1 MADTKIPVK
10 KLVDSSGYYFPLGT
24 LESVVSA
31 EGITVKNT
39 IGSYKPNDVIE
50 PKTTLKTILF
60 RILTKTGEADAVL
73 HLSNI
78 DVDTL
83 SEFSTRV
90 PSSPLVAELLQKLKQ
105 DIEDKLIKAAH
116 YKGSVDYYKDLP
128 TSTAIY
134 GDIYNVRYKGSSG
147 TDPDGSNYIFDEND
161 QNWDKLSGFVD
172 LGDYYTVS
180 EIDNKLSSLKI
191 YIDDHDNDIKDSYVK
206 KIDATASVTAKA
218 GECITGITQV
228 DGKITSVT
236 SSKLGTNVTVSPV
249 VHGFDSN
256 KIADIKVD
264 NTTTSLYS
272 PYNLGIV
279 EFTHSD
285 YWYHLYNTGWVE
297 QGGIAT
303 CKTSSKSLLIPFV
316 VKMASNEYFVQVTQ
330 HDKTGNDTIVPF
342 KKIHTQNGIIVSW
355 ENFSTPSFDWI
366 CRGIS
371 SGSYVITYTVV
382 FNPNGGR
389 ISETTRKV
397 IKNSEVGTLP
407 VPVYSGYSFEGWFTS
422 KTSGTQI
429 DSFTVISKDVTF
441 YAHWKEEST
450 SVLLCTEDHSS
461 LIITENKLYNIDVGE
476 STEPLLASEV
486 EHKPVVTENK
496 LYGIS
501 LRDSTDPLLSTEVNK
516 DNVNTE
522 DYSNK
527 LKV

>member
-1 MADTKIPVK
+1 MVDTKIPVK
-10 KLVDSSGYYFPLGT
+10 KLVDSNGYYFPLGT

-39 IGSYKPNDVIE
+39 IGSYKPNDVID

-73 HLSNI
+73 HLSNV

-116 YKGSVDYYKDLP
+116 YRGSVNYYKDLP
-128 TSTAIY
+128 TTTAVY

-147 TDPDGSNYIFDEND
+147 TDPDGNNYIFDED
-161 QNWDKLSGFVD
+161 SQEWDKLSGFVD
-172 LGDYYTVS
+172 IGDYYTTA

-191 YIDDHDNDIKDSYVK
+191 YIDEHDNDIKDAYVK
-206 KIDATASVTAKA
+206 KIDATGSVAVES

-236 SSKLGTNVTVSPV
+236 SSKLGTNVTVSPAV
-249 VHGFDSN
+249 YRGA

-264 NTTTSLYS
+264 NTTTTLLS
-272 PYNLGIV
+272 PYLDGIV
-279 EFTHSD
+279 DFTRNNSD
-285 YWYHLYNTGWVE
+285 WYNLYRTGWVE

-303 CKTSSKSLLIPFV
+303 CKTSSKSLMIPFNLEMDV
-316 VKMASNEYFVQVTQ
+316 NNCFVQVTQ

-342 KKIHTQNGIIVSW
+342 KKIHTRSGIIVSW
-355 ENFSTPSFDWI
+355 ENFSTPSFDWR
-366 CRGIS
+366 CCGQS
-371 SGSYVITYTVV
+371 LGSYVITCIVA
-382 FNPNGGR
+382 FNSNGGKL
-389 ISETTRKV
+389 SETTRKIV
-397 IKNSEVGTLP
+397 KNNEIGILP
-407 VPVYSGYSFEGWFTS
+407 VPVYSGYTFEGWFTS
-422 KTSGTQI
+422 KTDGVQI
-429 DSFTVISKDVTF
+429 NSSTIITNDVTF

-450 SVLLCTEDHSS
+450 TNLLCTEDHSD
-461 LIITENKLYNIDVGE
+461 LIVTENKLYNIDVGE

-501 LRDSTDPLLSTEVNK
+501 LKESTDPLLSTEANK

-522 DYSNK
+522 DYNNK

>member
-116 YKGSVDYYKDLP
+116 YKGSVNYYKDLP

-134 GDIYNVRYKGSSG
+134 GDIYNVRYKGSDG
-147 TDPDGSNYIFDEND
+147 TDPDGNNYIFDEDNRE
-161 QNWDKLSGFVD
+161 WDKLSGFVD
-172 LGDYYTVS
+172 IGDYYTTT

-191 YIDDHDNDIKDSYVK
+191 YIDDHDNDIKDTYVK
-206 KIDATASVTAKA
+206 KIDASGSVSAES
-218 GECITGITQV
+218 GECITGITQI

-236 SSKLGTNVTVSPV
+236 SSKLGTNVTVSPAV
-249 VHGFDSN
+249 YRGA

-264 NTTTSLYS
+264 NKTTALVS
-272 PYNLGIV
+272 PFLDGIV
-279 EFTHSD
+279 EFTRDDSN
-285 YWYHLYNTGWVE
+285 WYNLYKTGWVE

-303 CKTSSKSLLIPFV
+303 CKTSSKSLLIPFNLE
-316 VKMASNEYFVQVTQ
+316 MDIHNCFVQITQ

-355 ENFSTPSFDWI
+355 ENFSTPTFDWR
-366 CRGIS
+366 CCGVS
-371 SGSYVITYTVV
+371 SGSHVITYTVT

-389 ISETTRKV
+389 LSETSRKV
-397 IKNSEVGTLP
+397 IKNNEVGTLP
-407 VPVYSGYSFEGWFTS
+407 VPVYSGYVFEGWFTS
-422 KTSGTQI
+422 ETGGVQI
-429 DSFTVISKDVTF
+429 NSSTIIAENVTF

-450 SVLLCTEDHSS
+450 ADLLCTEDYSK
-461 LIITENKLYNIDVGE
+461 LIVTEDNLHNIDVGE

-486 EHKPVVTENK
+486 EHEPVVTENK

-501 LRDSTDPLLSTEVNK
+501 LRESTDPLLSTEVIK